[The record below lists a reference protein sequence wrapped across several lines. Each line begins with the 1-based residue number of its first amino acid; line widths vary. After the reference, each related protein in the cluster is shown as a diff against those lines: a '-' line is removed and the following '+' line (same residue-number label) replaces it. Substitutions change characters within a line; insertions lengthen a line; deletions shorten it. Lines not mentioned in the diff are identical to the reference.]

1 MPRPRK
7 STSAPV
13 NRRTR
18 SGCLTCRKRKIK
30 CGEQAPTCDQCNAK
44 GLECVTTAPLKWETE
59 YLSRGLR
66 FGRAG
71 VWSKDPLKAASPS
84 SPAPAGEVTLWCT
97 VPKIFSYSF
106 VNTTVGTIQD
116 LKTLD
121 FDSHPDEWV
130 AKPDRAC
137 SEAQTAEEVDTKSTL
152 SLSPWL
158 TTRQL
163 ARSQASILPPLA
175 VSAHLSMNLGKNDTT
190 LLLSYYVENV
200 CPVTTAS
207 SSSISPFASLFIPF
221 AITASPLAMDSIL
234 ALAACHRS
242 RSDGNYKPTALQ
254 LSHGVLKTLR
264 ARLRDLTPDDVA
276 LDVETLVVMLLLCM
290 FEIVNEC
297 DKRWVVHLKGA
308 RDLIRVRR
316 QIAPRLLPSSDVSQ
330 LVHFCERFFAFQDV
344 IGRTACGEDPVFG
357 TDFWEDNPD
366 CDAWLGC
373 SPELVAIL
381 SEITELGRQ
390 DRASRATSPFQ
401 AATAGLE
408 YRLDNLAQ
416 NVWDMDDDILAQS
429 AELKRLSAELY
440 LQCLLNGADPSISW
454 VSDQVNKILRA
465 VAALLDRG
473 VAAGISWPLFVAAV
487 ELDADHDFQDAS
499 YSGAAPWY
507 ARPFVLYALN
517 QLANSMVNITRTRS
531 VIEKVWQARD
541 LTRSVNSEP
550 DLDKNDWEQL
560 IAPLCGNMSLA

>member
-7 STSAPV
+7 STSAPI

-18 SGCLTCRKRKIK
+18 TGCLTCRKRKVK
-30 CGEQAPTCDQCNAK
+30 CDEARDICGQCKAK
-44 GLECVTTAPLKWETE
+44 GLECVTTVSLKWEAE
-59 YLSRGLR
+59 YVSRGLK

-71 VWSKDPLKAASPS
+71 VWSKDPLRTASPS
-84 SPAPAGEVTLWCT
+84 SPGAASDGLIWCT
-97 VPKIFSYSF
+97 VPRIFPYSF
-106 VNTTVGTIQD
+106 VNTTIGTIHD

-121 FDSHPDEWV
+121 FDAPPDEWLPQ
-130 AKPDRAC
+130 PDWADLEIQRV
-137 SEAQTAEEVDTKSTL
+137 EETDTTSTL

-158 TTRQL
+158 TTRQPV
-163 ARSQASILPPLA
+163 RSKAPILPPPAL
-175 VSAHLSMNLGKNDTT
+175 SAHLPDFGIDDTA
-190 LLLSYYVENV
+190 LLLSYYLENV
-200 CPVTTAS
+200 CPATTAS
-207 SSSISPFASLFIPF
+207 FSSMSPFASLFVPF
-221 AITASPLAMDSIL
+221 AVSTSPLAMDSIL

-242 RSDGNYKPTALQ
+242 KSEGSYKSTALR

-264 ARLRDLTPDDVA
+264 ARLRDLNPQDVA
-276 LDVETLVVMLLLCM
+276 MDAETLVVMLLLCM

-316 QIAPRLLPSSDVSQ
+316 QIAPRFLPSSDERQ

-373 SPELVAIL
+373 SPELVSIL

-390 DRASRATSPFQ
+390 DRSSRSTPQFQ

-416 NVWDMDDDILAQS
+416 KVWDNDDDILAQS
-429 AELKRLSAELY
+429 AELKRLAAELY
-440 LQCLLNGADPSISW
+440 LQCLLNGADPSTPW
-454 VSDQVNKILRA
+454 VSDQVDKILRA

-473 VAAGISWPLFVAAV
+473 VAAGITWPLFVAAV
-487 ELDADHDFQDAS
+487 ELDSDREFQDS
-499 YSGAAPWY
+499 SCLGIAPRY
-507 ARPFVLYALN
+507 ARPFIFYALN
-517 QLANSMVNITRTRS
+517 QLANSMVNVTRTRS

-541 LTRSVNSEP
+541 LIQISDSEV
-550 DLDKNDWEQL
+550 DVDKNDWERF

>member
-1 MPRPRK
+1 MSCLDATPA
-7 STSAPV
+7 APV

-30 CGEQAPTCDQCNAK
+30 CGEQTPTCDQCKAK
-44 GLECVTTAPLKWETE
+44 GLECVTTISLKWETE
-59 YLSRGLR
+59 YVSKGLK
-66 FGRAG
+66 FGRTG

-84 SPAPAGEVTLWCT
+84 SPEPADEVAFWCT
-97 VPKIFSYSF
+97 VPRIFPYSF

-116 LKTLD
+116 LTTLD
-121 FDSHPDEWV
+121 FDTHTDEWV
-130 AKPDRAC
+130 AKADWT
-137 SEAQTAEEVDTKSTL
+137 SEQAQSAEEVDSKSTL

-158 TTRQL
+158 PTRQL
-163 ARSQASILPPLA
+163 ARSQASILPPPP
-175 VSAHLSMNLGKNDTT
+175 VSAHLSMTLGKDDTT

-207 SSSISPFASLFIPF
+207 FSSISPFASLFIPF
-221 AITASPLAMDSIL
+221 AVTASPLAMDSIL

-242 RSDGNYKPTALQ
+242 RSDGSYKATALQ
-254 LSHGVLKTLR
+254 LSHGVLRTLR
-264 ARLRDLTPDDVA
+264 ARLRDLNPHAVA
-276 LDVETLVVMLLLCM
+276 MNVETLVVMLLLCM

-316 QIAPRLLPSSDVSQ
+316 QIAPQRVPSSDMGQ

-390 DRASRATSPFQ
+390 DRASRATTQFQ
-401 AATAGLE
+401 AATAELE

-416 NVWDMDDDILAQS
+416 IVWDTDDDILAQS

-440 LQCLLNGADPSISW
+440 LQCLLNGADPSIPW
-454 VSDQVNKILRA
+454 VSDQVNRILRA
-465 VAALLDRG
+465 VAALLNRG

-487 ELDADHDFQDAS
+487 ELDTDHNFQDAS
-499 YSGAAPWY
+499 YSGSAPRF

-517 QLANSMVNITRTRS
+517 QLANSMVNVTRTRS

-541 LTRSVNSEP
+541 LTQSANSEP
-550 DLDKNDWEQL
+550 DVDKNDWEHF